1 MFTAAPIPRYTVQI
15 LLPYAQALDPGVIHR
30 QLLMWR
36 EDIESIGPHSPAF
49 AGSFH
54 SRGTR
59 PDHFGFAIP
68 THDLPLLVHV
78 FHAPPDAY
86 GTQLDDALAWSPT
99 WPDRHTAVA
108 ACTSSI
114 VVSMIA
120 HRAVNHA
127 TLLLAFLSVLD
138 TVLGC
143 VDDLRSVVLHW
154 LPAQRVLP
162 FAQYRMLRMELG
174 PCGPA
179 VNVRVA
185 PISPTD
191 VIADTVGLTG
201 LGLPDLQTITP
212 ITDAAA
218 LTTKLLQLAR
228 TMFVGDPLD
237 VAWTEQMA
245 IVLPCRD
252 ALTVQL
258 DDDTGFMTDVTRH
271 RPWTP
276 GAEDTPR

>member
-15 LLPYAQALDPGVIHR
+15 LLPYTQALDPAVVFS
-30 QLLMWR
+30 QLKMWR
-36 EDIESIGPHSPAF
+36 DDVEMIG
-49 AGSFH
+49 
-54 SRGTR
+54 GTR

-68 THDLPLLVHV
+68 THDLPLLAHV
-78 FHAPPDAY
+78 FQAPPDAY
-86 GTQLDDALAWSPT
+86 GAQLDDAIAWSPT
-99 WPDRHTAVA
+99 WPDRHAAVA
-108 ACTSSI
+108 ECTSSI

-138 TVLGC
+138 TVLAC
-143 VDDLRSVVLHW
+143 VDDLRTAVLHW

-179 VNVRVA
+179 INVRIA

-191 VIADTVGLTG
+191 VIADTVGLSG
-201 LGLPDLQTITP
+201 LGLPDLQAITACR
-212 ITDAAA
+212 DSA
-218 LTTKLLQLAR
+218 LLNRKLVDLAR

-237 VAWTEQMA
+237 VAWTEQSA
-245 IVLPCRD
+245 IVLPLRD

-258 DDDTGFMTDVTRH
+258 DDSSER
-271 RPWTP
+271 TP
-276 GAEDTPR
+276 VSPRT

>member
-1 MFTAAPIPRYTVQI
+1 MLTAAPIPRYTVQV
-15 LLPYAQALDPGVIHR
+15 LLPYVQALDPNVVHA
-30 QLLMWR
+30 QLQRWR
-36 EDIESIGPHSPAF
+36 DDVELIGA
-49 AGSFH
+49 
-54 SRGTR
+54 TR
-59 PDHFGFAIP
+59 ADQFGFAIP

-86 GTQLDDALAWSPT
+86 GAQLDDALAWSPT
-99 WPDRHTAVA
+99 WPDRHAAVA
-108 ACTSSI
+108 SCTSSI
-114 VVSMIA
+114 VISMIA

-143 VDDLRSVVLHW
+143 VDDLRTAVLHW

-179 VNVRVA
+179 INVRIA
-185 PISPTD
+185 AISPTN

-201 LGLPDLQTITP
+201 LGLPDLQAISRCH
-212 ITDAAA
+212 DAAK
-218 LTTKLLQLAR
+218 LTGKLVELAR

-237 VAWTEQMA
+237 VAWTEQSA

-258 DDDTGFMTDVTRH
+258 DS
-271 RPWTP
+271 
-276 GAEDTPR
+276 EPRG

>member
-1 MFTAAPIPRYTVQI
+1 MLTAAPMPRYTVQV
-15 LLPYAQALDPGVIHR
+15 LLPYVQALDPYVIHR

-36 EDIESIGPHSPAF
+36 PDVERIGGDRA
-49 AGSFH
+49 
-54 SRGTR
+54 
-59 PDHFGFAIP
+59 DHFGFAIP

-78 FHAPPDAY
+78 FHAAPDAY

-99 WPDRHTAVA
+99 WPERHAAVSGCSA
-108 ACTSSI
+108 SI

-138 TVLGC
+138 TVLGS
-143 VDDLRSVVLHW
+143 VDDVRTAVLHW

-179 VNVRVA
+179 INVRIA

-191 VIADTVGLTG
+191 VVADTVGLSG
-201 LGLPDLQTITP
+201 LGLPDLQVILP
-212 ITDAAA
+212 RCDPAE
-218 LTTKLLQLAR
+218 LTGRLVRLAR
-228 TMFVGDPLD
+228 SMFVGDPLD
-237 VAWTEQMA
+237 CAWTEQSA

-258 DDDTGFMTDVTRH
+258 D
-271 RPWTP
+271 
-276 GAEDTPR
+276 

>member
-1 MFTAAPIPRYTVQI
+1 MLSAAPIPRYTVQV
-15 LLPYAQALDPGVIHR
+15 LLPYVQVLDPAVVHA
-30 QLLMWR
+30 QLQMWR
-36 EDIESIGPHSPAF
+36 EDVELIG
-49 AGSFH
+49 GQ
-54 SRGTR
+54 R

-86 GTQLDDALAWSPT
+86 GAQLDDALAWSPS
-99 WPDRHTAVA
+99 WPDRHAAVA

-138 TVLGC
+138 TVLGS
-143 VDDLRSVVLHW
+143 VDDLRPAVLHW

-162 FAQYRMLRMELG
+162 FSQYRMLRMELG

-179 VNVRVA
+179 INVRIA

-191 VIADTVGLTG
+191 VVADTVGLTG
-201 LGLPDLQTITP
+201 LGLPDLQAIAP
-212 ITDAAA
+212 SGDAAA
-218 LTTKLLQLAR
+218 LPARLVQLAR
-228 TMFVGDPLD
+228 TMFVGDPLE
-237 VAWTEQMA
+237 VAWTEQTA
-245 IVLPCRD
+245 IVLPPRD
-252 ALTVQL
+252 ALTLQL
-258 DDDTGFMTDVTRH
+258 DDSSDR
-271 RPWTP
+271 TP
-276 GAEDTPR
+276 VSPRS

>member
-1 MFTAAPIPRYTVQI
+1 MLTAAPIPRYTVQV
-15 LLPYAQALDPGVIHR
+15 LLPYVQALDPGVIHS

-36 EDIESIGPHSPAF
+36 DDITLIEPRKRSARGSTAPAVVVTVDP
-49 AGSFH
+49 SKP
-54 SRGTR
+54 SSQ
-59 PDHFGFAIP
+59 PPWDHFGFAIP

-78 FHAPPDAY
+78 FHASPDTY
-86 GTQLDDALAWSPT
+86 GTQLDD
-99 WPDRHTAVA
+99 
-108 ACTSSI
+108 
-114 VVSMIA
+114 A

-138 TVLGC
+138 TVLASI
-143 VDDLRSVVLHW
+143 DDLRTAVLHW

-179 VNVRVA
+179 INVRIA

-191 VIADTVGLTG
+191 VVADTVGLSG
-201 LGLPDLQTITP
+201 LGLPDLQAITACRDP
-212 ITDAAA
+212 AI
-218 LTTKLLQLAR
+218 LTGRLVSLAR
-228 TMFVGDPLD
+228 SMFVGDPLD
-237 VAWTEQMA
+237 VAWTEQSA

-258 DDDTGFMTDVTRH
+258 D
-271 RPWTP
+271 
-276 GAEDTPR
+276 